1 MANPFTAATLK
12 CGRGSASV
20 RRRPFCG
27 TSSPVSNSLNSSAKR
42 TAFRARWHVNAGA
55 EWLEKL
61 GLAAKAGELGGR
73 LSGGMKRRL
82 NIALALVHD
91 PQVIVL
97 DEPEAG
103 LDPQSRVLVRETIR
117 SLARKKT
124 VILTTHN
131 MDEAERVA
139 DRVAIIDH
147 GRLVALDT
155 PDALKRTIGEGDV
168 LDIELASSADLEA
181 ASALLSKSTL
191 TVSTV
196 NHTLTVRGRGLIDQ
210 LGGDVGKLAFSGRET
225 WRRAP
230 ARQHIGRC
238 FPVADGKEI
247 ARMMQR
253 LWSVFRKSVREQ
265 RRDLWVVGLSLA
277 FAPLFVMIYWMMT
290 GASGTTSYGVLVIN
304 QDVPVLQAD
313 GTTLSA
319 GQDVVDGLRELTY
332 ENGGALLRVIEAT
345 RPRRRRNSAP
355 QP

>member
-1 MANPFTAATLK
+1 M
-12 CGRGSASV
+12 
-20 RRRPFCG
+20 
-27 TSSPVSNSLNSSAKR
+27 
-42 TAFRARWHVNAGA
+42 TAFVLQTKNLTKRFGALTAVDDLSLEVYEGEIFGFLGPNGAGKTTSINMMCGLLKPDAGQVLLHGKPVHGGDPEVRARVGVCPQETILWDKLTCLEQLEFIGEAYGVPRKVASQRGA

-168 LDIELASSADLEA
+168 LDIELASPADLEA

-191 TVSTV
+191 TVSAV
-196 NHTLTVRGRGLIDQ
+196 NHTLTARGRGLIDQ
-210 LGGDVGKLAFSGRET
+210 L
-225 WRRAP
+225 P
-230 ARQHIGRC
+230 
-238 FPVADGKEI
+238 
-247 ARMMQR
+247 
-253 LWSVFRKSVREQ
+253 
-265 RRDLWVVGLSLA
+265 
-277 FAPLFVMIYWMMT
+277 
-290 GASGTTSYGVLVIN
+290 GVLEN
-304 QDVPVLQAD
+304 LR
-313 GTTLSA
+313 SA
-319 GQDVVDGLRELTY
+319 G
-332 ENGGALLRVIEAT
+332 
-345 RPRRRRNSAP
+345 
-355 QP
+355 